1 MTASP
6 EEPETEAARDTRA
19 CGSTTY
25 GDGSI
30 HRIRVGTQGWAYD
43 AWEDLFYPPGTR
55 SEDRLSTYGRAFDVV
70 EVNSTFYGAPPAERF
85 EQWRRATPDGFRFS
99 VKVPGEITHEAR
111 LEGHP
116 RRLEEFCR
124 RAGRLGEKLGPVLVQ
139 LPPDFG
145 PEEGGEPLASF
156 LEARP
161 PGPDFAVEF
170 RDPTWLSEEVLGLLH
185 RQDVSLAV
193 SQGQWLRA
201 RPALRAA
208 RVAPGPMLYVRWMGK
223 DRPDS
228 PPPEGESLLER
239 SGEREAW
246 SRVLLE
252 AAEVKEAVY
261 GFYNDDYEGH
271 APESARRTR
280 RRLGQSVVEPS
291 DLSEQGELFG

>member
-1 MTASP
+1 MSAVDAPT
-6 EEPETEAARDTRA
+6 D
-19 CGSTTY
+19 
-25 GDGSI
+25 
-30 HRIRVGTQGWAYD
+30 RIRIGTQGWAYD
-43 AWEDLFYPPGTR
+43 VWQDHFYPPGTR
-55 SEDRLSTYGRAFDVV
+55 SEDRLATYARAFGAV
-70 EVNSTFYGAPPAERF
+70 EVNSTFYGAPPVERF
-85 EQWRRATPDGFRFS
+85 DAWRRETPDDFRFA

-116 RRLEEFCR
+116 KRLEEFCR
-124 RAGRLGEKLGPVLVQ
+124 RASRLGDGLGPVLVQ

-145 PEEGGEPLASF
+145 PDEGGEALASF

-161 PGPDFAVEF
+161 PGPEFVVEF
-170 RDPTWLSEEVLGLLH
+170 RDRAWLNGEVLGLLH

-193 SQGQWLRA
+193 SQGRWLDV

-208 RVAPGPMLYVRWMGK
+208 RVAPGPLLYVRWMGG

-228 PPPEGESLLER
+228 PPPEGDGLLER

-252 AAEVKEAVY
+252 AAEKKEAVY

-280 RRLGQSVVEPS
+280 RRLGQPVVEPS
-291 DLSEQGELFG
+291 ELSEQGELFG